1 MVLPVAGT
9 DEGTDVATSARSAAT
24 TVAICDDH
32 AVVREGLL
40 RIVAGAAGFAV
51 VSSTGT
57 AADLYEDLEQ
67 TPVDICVIDLSLPDA
82 NGIEVVAEV
91 LQRYPEMKVLVFT
104 NHTPAN
110 VGLVCVEAGARGFL
124 SKGAA
129 PEEVVEALCALRRG
143 DVFLP
148 REVINALVRKDS
160 MVQRHA
166 RLSPREWEVFIR
178 LAQGAR
184 INEVAAELNLDQRTV
199 TTYRRRVLDKLGVDS
214 NAGIVAYAILNGLID
229 ADAVVHRDR

>member
-1 MVLPVAGT
+1 MPVAGT

-24 TVAICDDH
+24 TVAVCDDH

-67 TPVDICVIDLSLPDA
+67 TPVDICVIDLGLPDA
-82 NGIEVVAEV
+82 KGIEVVAAV

-104 NHTPAN
+104 KHTPAN
-110 VGLVCVEAGARGFL
+110 VGLVCVEAGAQGFL
-124 SKGAA
+124 SKGAS
-129 PEEVVEALCALRRG
+129 PEEVVEALCTLRRG

-148 REVINALVRKDS
+148 REVINALVRNES

-184 INEVAAELNLDQRTV
+184 ISEVAAELNLDQRTV
-199 TTYRRRVLDKLGVDS
+199 TTYRRRVLDKLGVHS
-214 NAGIVAYAILNGLID
+214 NAGIGAYAILHGIID
-229 ADAVVHRDR
+229 ADAVVHRDH